1 VEQRRLLPAA
11 KERQRLHWLPYPN
24 GSIRDSSR
32 VRLQPQLRSS
42 GEAGKRGPYQDK
54 TCLTFCTATLSRIDL
69 HNACKVEI
77 DVTSFQTVED
87 GRCVYRKGRV
97 LNWWV
102 DSKEYS
108 IIDMEKDVVEHYS
121 WTTNQEALF
130 WYNGSNGQ
138 LRRLATDEELLTLL
152 RSSKVVKFIM
162 VVSNKQLG
170 AENDVGELQ
179 NDNGR
184 DRELQI
190 IVRENKL
197 PIEVMAE
204 NNGLLWAEE
213 PEHGLT
219 AAGPKRAEEEEVEH
233 YMDLGFD
240 AEGDDPTGADEEWRY
255 FKNADFDHP
264 TDARAADLDHPIEA
278 RLVDLDAV
286 PNDEAAMIGDAIA
299 AQTTYDRENPK
310 IVVGSTFV
318 DKDAFMLLIKQY
330 AIINE
335 FETFV
340 VHSDRSRYRAK
351 CADTSCDWKIHAK
364 KLLGCPTFMVN
375 VF

>member
-1 VEQRRLLPAA
+1 M
-11 KERQRLHWLPYPN
+11 
-24 GSIRDSSR
+24 
-32 VRLQPQLRSS
+32 
-42 GEAGKRGPYQDK
+42 
-54 TCLTFCTATLSRIDL
+54 
-69 HNACKVEI
+69 
-77 DVTSFQTVED
+77 
-87 GRCVYRKGRV
+87 YRKGRV

-102 DSKEYS
+102 DSEEYS

-240 AEGDDPTGADEEWRY
+240 ACGQWKISGKPCTHVIAFITSRRQVRIEDYVHEYYSVERFKATYQFDINSMVDKAQWPVVDPGFVMVPPKLERPAGRPRVRRIRSSGEAGKRGPYQCKRCFQFGHIEKTCREPPAELGDELPPPPKTQKRNG
-255 FKNADFDHP
+255 
-264 TDARAADLDHPIEA
+264 
-278 RLVDLDAV
+278 DAV
-286 PNDEAAMIGDAIA
+286 PHTPKRSNTAKTTASTPPSTGPITRSMAASPSTSTGEGPVTRGMTNISPGGIA
-299 AQTTYDRENPK
+299 RR
-310 IVVGSTFV
+310 V
-318 DKDAFMLLIKQY
+318 
-330 AIINE
+330 II
-335 FETFV
+335 
-340 VHSDRSRYRAK
+340 S
-351 CADTSCDWKIHAK
+351 
-364 KLLGCPTFMVN
+364 
-375 VF
+375 